1 MADAIIN
8 MHYRLVMCYFCVRES
23 EKERKMGEKT
33 EKKKK
38 TKKISTKLICY
49 IVPLVSATVIA
60 LVLVASLLSKSRMTE
75 MANETLESSISN
87 QADNIE
93 AWLSENLQ
101 FFSTVKY
108 FIEKENPAEGE
119 LSGMLDMFYG
129 YNSSCPNG
137 LYIGTSGGKLIK
149 AAQSEI
155 TESDVLGSAWY
166 KQGITRVDMAYGG
179 AHSDANGTT
188 VISATGILDME
199 GDELKVLAADVP
211 LDAISIIVNSGVKM
225 TNASSFLVD
234 KSDYTILAHRNSSLV
249 STKLTGSSSDAFL
262 DGAYKKLSAGD
273 YTTEE
278 IAAYMTAFKEIEGTD
293 WVLVSY
299 IPTSIILRAITQMSN
314 LLIIIGIIAV
324 VLIVVSILYVVRRV
338 IAPLGH
344 ITDNITAMSEGD
356 FTIEVNSESNDEIGI
371 MGGKVTE
378 FVTSMRKM
386 LRSISEESE
395 KLRQE
400 SDNSDQVSRT
410 MYDASQAQSEAMK
423 QLNETVDQLA
433 TAVNDIAQ
441 NATTLATI
449 VSDTRDN
456 SDKANES
463 MKETVEISKKGR
475 QDMEKLSTAMQDIE
489 AANNELV
496 NSINKVG
503 TASEEITNIV
513 GMIGEIAEETNLLS
527 LNASIEAARAGE
539 AGKGFAVVATQIGKL
554 AQTSAESAQ
563 NIANLIEEVHKLI
576 ENAVGQAHASATSIQ
591 ENSELIG
598 VAVGTFDQIYNNIQE
613 SNKLIENMI
622 EDVQK
627 VDDVATNVAAISE
640 EQAASADE
648 ILATSENMVEMAEN
662 ITRSSQ
668 DVADNSE
675 ELAGTSHTLTSYV
688 QKFKI

>member
-1 MADAIIN
+1 MSDN
-8 MHYRLVMCYFCVRES
+8 V
-23 EKERKMGEKT
+23 EKT
-33 EKKKK
+33 AAASTAKKN
-38 TKKISTKLICY
+38 KKISSKLLMY
-49 IVPLVSATVIA
+49 ILPVVVITVVA
-60 LVLVASLLSKSRMTE
+60 LVFIASTISKNRMEE
-75 MANETLESSISN
+75 MAMETLESSITN

-93 AWLSENLQ
+93 AWLDENLTY
-101 FFSTVKY
+101 FNTVKHTL
-108 FIEKENPAEGE
+108 ESVKPSEAE
-119 LSGMLDMFYG
+119 LVPFLDNYYG
-129 YNSSCPNG
+129 YSSDAPNG
-137 LYIGTSGGKLIK
+137 FYIGTADGKLFK
-149 AAQSEI
+149 A
-155 TESDVLGSAWY
+155 TESDMAESNVTGSTWY
-166 KQGITRVDMAYGG
+166 KQGISRIRLAYGTSYTNASG
-179 AHSDANGTT
+179 DT
-188 VISATGILDME
+188 VISATGILNDG
-199 GDELKVLAADVP
+199 GDDIKVMGADVT
-211 LDAISIIVNSGVKM
+211 LNKITIIVNSGVKM
-225 TNASSFLVD
+225 DGASSFLVD
-234 KSDYTILAHRNSSLV
+234 TNDYKILAHRDSSLV
-249 STKLTGSSSDAFL
+249 GTTLSESNSNKLLA
-262 DGAYKKLSAGD
+262 GAAKSVISGD
-273 YTTEE
+273 YTS
-278 IAAYMTAFKEIEGTD
+278 KEIGEYMVAFSEVSGTD

-299 IPTSIILRAITQMSN
+299 IPTSVILKSVSQMSLLLFIVGAVAI
-314 LLIIIGIIAV
+314 LLIV
-324 VLIVVSILYVVRRV
+324 VLILFVVKKV
-338 IAPLGH
+338 IAPLG
-344 ITDNITAMSEGD
+344 NISNNIASMSEGD
-356 FTIEVNSESNDEIGI
+356 FTISVDSSSNDEIGV
-371 MGGKVTE
+371 MGSKVSE
-378 FVTSMRKM
+378 FVASMRNM
-386 LRSISEESE
+386 LSHISQESD
-395 KLRQE
+395 KLQEE
-400 SDNSDQVSRT
+400 SDNSDRVSKT
-410 MYDASQAQSEAMK
+410 MYEASQNQAEAMK